1 MNPVRTLVPPVA
13 VLALCL
19 LVPGC
24 SGGGDHRKADC
35 AKITAALRTPSES
48 DDVQGIIGA
57 LRRVRPELKDDHLAG
72 QVDVVLDVGAK
83 LKKSGGEKQMQ
94 GKTTLAFEDF
104 KVVPGDIVSFYA
116 TASDAKNTARTD
128 LMFAQA
134 EPFDLRFKQS
144 QQMGGGGGGGSGNES
159 SQISERQKE
168 IIAATWNEL
177 RNGAKDKPAAARS
190 AGGGADPVRR
200 GGRTGRRR
208 D

>member
-83 LKKSGGEKQMQ
+83 LKKSGGDETG
-94 GKTTLAFEDF
+94 GKLL
-104 KVVPGDIVSFYA
+104 
-116 TASDAKNTARTD
+116 SDSEA
-128 LMFAQA
+128 
-134 EPFDLRFKQS
+134 LRFSK
-144 QQMGGGGGGGSGNES
+144 
-159 SQISERQKE
+159 
-168 IIAATWNEL
+168 ATDDITKTC
-177 RNGAKDKPAAARS
+177 GTPS
-190 AGGGADPVRR
+190 P
-200 GGRTGRRR
+200 
-208 D
+208 